1 MRPLRSPPAEAG
13 QSGSEGE
20 QLAYSQASDYELLPV
35 DEYEEHDE
43 YGAAADRSA
52 PLSRRSLLIG
62 NAVVAFAVIGFAS
75 LAVAVAVTIRPTAA
89 SKPVEGHQNAQPGK
103 FMPLLPTQ
111 QQAPVPPPPPDDPTA
126 GFQGGTIPAVQN
138 VVPRPGTSP
147 GVGGTPAS
155 PAPEAPAVPGV
166 VPAPVPIPV
175 PIIIPPVPGLAAW
188 NADHPHRTADDAG
201 DHVGDDAA
209 DHAADHAGD
218 HAANDAADHAGDHAT
233 NDRRP
238 DDRRPDDGRSDHRRP
253 DHGRSSHRHADD
265 RRSAADAAAHAT
277 TNPTDANPAADRGPA
292 DGGAGSAAAVRW
304 PQRQRRGRLIR
315 RVLITVAASLRS
327 EDMAGDAVT
336 VVLPC
341 LNEEE
346 SLPAVLAA
354 IPAGYR
360 ALVVDNNS
368 TDDTATV
375 AARHGAQ
382 VVVEPRPGY
391 GSAVHAGVLAATTP
405 IVAVIDAD
413 GSMDAGDLP
422 KLVAELDK
430 GADLVTGRRRPVAG
444 LHWPW
449 VARVGTVVMSW
460 RLRTRH
466 RLPVHDIAPMRVAR
480 REALLDLGV
489 VDRRSGYPLEL
500 LVRAAAAGWRVVEL
514 DVSYG
519 PRTGGK
525 SKVSGSLRGSIIAIL
540 DFWKVIS

>member
-1 MRPLRSPPAEAG
+1 M
-13 QSGSEGE
+13 
-20 QLAYSQASDYELLPV
+20 
-35 DEYEEHDE
+35 
-43 YGAAADRSA
+43 
-52 PLSRRSLLIG
+52 
-62 NAVVAFAVIGFAS
+62 
-75 LAVAVAVTIRPTAA
+75 
-89 SKPVEGHQNAQPGK
+89 
-103 FMPLLPTQ
+103 
-111 QQAPVPPPPPDDPTA
+111 
-126 GFQGGTIPAVQN
+126 
-138 VVPRPGTSP
+138 
-147 GVGGTPAS
+147 
-155 PAPEAPAVPGV
+155 
-166 VPAPVPIPV
+166 
-175 PIIIPPVPGLAAW
+175 
-188 NADHPHRTADDAG
+188 
-201 DHVGDDAA
+201 
-209 DHAADHAGD
+209 
-218 HAANDAADHAGDHAT
+218 
-233 NDRRP
+233 
-238 DDRRPDDGRSDHRRP
+238 
-253 DHGRSSHRHADD
+253 
-265 RRSAADAAAHAT
+265 
-277 TNPTDANPAADRGPA
+277 
-292 DGGAGSAAAVRW
+292 
-304 PQRQRRGRLIR
+304 
-315 RVLITVAASLRS
+315 
-327 EDMAGDAVT
+327 
-336 VVLPC
+336 LPC

-460 RLRTRH
+460 RLRASFWASSRPCGS
-466 RLPVHDIAPMRVAR
+466 L
-480 REALLDLGV
+480 EALLDLV
-489 VDRRSGYPLEL
+489 MASGYPLEL